1 MNPTTD
7 QLPPPPPQLPL
18 QPPRSSFSCDRH
30 PDENFSGFCPLCLC
44 ERLHTLDQSANPTAV
59 ASSSSRRNS
68 TSSAT
73 TTTAAVIKSLFK
85 LPSSSNENSKNKN
98 KNLEFIPEL
107 RRTKSFSASKNEGL
121 LGVFEPQRKSCDVR
135 GRSTLCSLF
144 SIDDKDENKPRLLFA
159 KQQIT
164 VPESKEEEEEEEEE
178 VQICT
183 DQDDP
188 HVNNSEHNIV
198 EQSNEIEELEET
210 TEEEEE
216 LKTMQDHIDLDS
228 HSKKPDF
235 RSNFWSAASNL
246 GKKWQKWRRKPKKSE
261 YSNGNG
267 VVSSSRLPV
276 EKPIS
281 RQYRETKSEIADYGF
296 GRRSCD
302 IDPRFSL
309 DAGRISY
316 DDPRH
321 SFDEPRASWDGYI
334 IGRTFPRLPP
344 MVEDVPVVPVPH
356 SDMQV
361 SVEQP
366 GITDEA
372 IPGGSIQ
379 TREYYT
385 DSSSKRRKSL
395 DRSNSIRKMA
405 AAVVAE
411 MDETKAMAATPVSN
425 AKVSPATID
434 YSYGNLGMRF
444 PSIGGERELARD
456 SNASS
461 LIDDCSET
469 FELGL
474 RDNVGDKKDGKK
486 SRRWRWKLWGFIHR
500 RGGDRN
506 DEENGFGRGNGVERS
521 YSESWQETG
530 MNNRLFRSNSTV
542 SWRNGSYSKK
552 SNCEVNGKGRRIGGD
567 EFVLERN
574 RSAKYSPN
582 HADSGLLRF
591 YLTPLRGS
599 RRSKPISNSN
609 PVSRNMNRVH

>member
-44 ERLHTLDQSANPTAV
+44 ERLHILDQSATPTAV
-59 ASSSSRRNS
+59 ASASSRRNS

-85 LPSSSNENSKNKN
+85 LPSSSNENSKN

-144 SIDDKDENKPRLLFA
+144 SVDDKDENKPRLSFA
-159 KQQIT
+159 KQQTT
-164 VPESKEEEEEEEEE
+164 VPESKEEEE
-178 VQICT
+178 QDHICT

-198 EQSNEIEELEET
+198 EQSNEIEELEQT

-246 GKKWQKWRRKPKKSE
+246 GKKWQKWRRKPKKSD
-261 YSNGNG
+261 YANGNG

-309 DAGRISY
+309 DAGRILY

-344 MVEDVPVVPVPH
+344 MVEDVSVVPVPR
-356 SDMQV
+356 SDVQV
-361 SVEQP
+361 SIEQP

-411 MDETKAMAATPVSN
+411 MDETKTMAATPVSN

-486 SRRWRWKLWGFIHR
+486 SRGWRWKLWGFIHR

-542 SWRNGSYSKK
+542 SWRNGSYNKK

-599 RRSKPISNSN
+599 RRGKPISNSN

>member
-85 LPSSSNENSKNKN
+85 LPSSSNENYKNKS
-98 KNLEFIPEL
+98 KNLEFIHEL

-144 SIDDKDENKPRLLFA
+144 SVDDKDENKPRLSFA

-164 VPESKEEEEEEEEE
+164 VPESEEEE

-188 HVNNSEHNIV
+188 HVNNSEHNTV
-198 EQSNEIEELEET
+198 EQSNEIEEIEQT

-216 LKTMQDHIDLDS
+216 EELITMQDHIDLDS
-228 HSKKPDF
+228 HSKKLDF
-235 RSNFWSAASNL
+235 RSNFW
-246 GKKWQKWRRKPKKSE
+246 RKPKKSD
-261 YSNGNG
+261 YGNGNG

-344 MVEDVPVVPVPH
+344 MVEDVPVVPVQR
-356 SDMQV
+356 SDLQV

-366 GITDEA
+366 GIMDEA

-411 MDETKAMAATPVSN
+411 MDETKTMAAATPVLN

-444 PSIGGERELARD
+444 PSIGGGRELARD
-456 SNASS
+456 SNASL

-474 RDNVGDKKDGKK
+474 RDNVRDKKDGKK

-506 DEENGFGRGNGVERS
+506 DEENGFGKGNGVERS

-542 SWRNGSYSKK
+542 SWRNGSYNKK

-599 RRSKPISNSN
+599 RRSKTISNSN
-609 PVSRNMNRVH
+609 PVSRNMNQVH